1 MTLARLRE
9 DVTSVEGTGA
19 VLVAFG
25 EVGTKSAA
33 VRRRMLDAL
42 AGHCRALL
50 ADRDVRGD
58 VEAGWDRVVVR
69 TPEPE
74 AAAEAVSRAF
84 GAVWARPARPCE
96 PSVEA
101 VESTLRALATAHD
114 AGGEETFAVRVGATG
129 DAPFGGRDLERAG
142 GAAVEAATGA
152 SVDLDDPDRTY
163 RVEVRDGE
171 AFVSART
178 VAGPGGL
185 PFGTQGRVVALV
197 SGGIDSP
204 VAAYEVMRRGCE
216 VVPVYLDL
224 GAYGGVDH
232 EARAV
237 ETVRRLARHAPHAD
251 LRVRVLPAGPLVETL
266 VDSVGGTR
274 MLSLRR
280 AMLAAAEAVA
290 ERVDAHALVTGESL
304 GQKSSQTGPNLAA
317 TDAAVDLPVHRPLLA
332 CDKTD
337 VEARARAVG
346 TYRDSTVPAG
356 CERVAPPHPETNAS
370 LAAVRAAEPGDLL
383 ARARAL
389 ADEGRAVEP

>member
-1 MTLARLRE
+1 VKA
-9 DVTSVEGTGA
+9 DDSDGSGA

-25 EVGTKSAA
+25 EVGTKSAP

-50 ADRDVRGD
+50 DDRGVRGD
-58 VEAGWDRVVVR
+58 VEAGWDRVLVR
-69 TPEPE
+69 TPEPD
-74 AAAEAVSRAF
+74 AAAAAVSDAF
-84 GAVWARPARPCE
+84 GAVWARPARTCE
-96 PSVEA
+96 PAREA
-101 VESTLRALATAHD
+101 VEGTLRALAVAHD
-114 AGGEETFAVRVGATG
+114 PGGAETFAVRAGATG
-129 DAPFGGRDLERAG
+129 DAPFGGRELERAG
-142 GAAVEAATGA
+142 GAAVESATGA

-171 AFVSART
+171 AFVAARSLE
-178 VAGPGGL
+178 GPGGL

-216 VVPVYLDL
+216 VVPAFVDL

-266 VDSVGGTR
+266 VDAVGATR

-280 AMLAAAEAVA
+280 AMLAAAGAVA
-290 ERVDAHALVTGESL
+290 ERVDAHAVVTGESL
-304 GQKSSQTGPNLAA
+304 GQKSSQTGPNLAV
-317 TDAAVDLPVHRPLLA
+317 TDAAVDRPVHRPLLTR
-332 CDKTD
+332 DKTD

-346 TYRDSTVPAG
+346 TYRDSTLPAG

-370 LAAVRAAEPGDLL
+370 LAAVRAAEPDDLL

-389 ADEGRAVEP
+389 VDEARVVEF